1 MKRSFLAPGVAALL
15 AFAAWPARSGAQAP
29 AELSPRAGEVAD
41 RARTKVVVLKTR
53 RPRSSGA
60 GTGFLARPNLVVT
73 ASHVVSG
80 GAAVTAWLNGVSYP
94 ATLLENHPQED
105 LSVLRLRAPEL
116 QLKPAELAETSEGLP
131 SAAELVILAG
141 PSQGP
146 QADGDP
152 RGRVPIPAA
161 FSRRLP
167 LTDPTGRRSMM
178 LSMRASVRRGDS
190 GSPVLRVSDGRVVGV
205 LSSRELPDAGGVSH
219 FAYAVPV
226 EALSQWLDAA
236 LERER
241 RQSGDFYL
249 LRLR

>member
-1 MKRSFLAPGVAALL
+1 MKRCFLAGGFAALVL
-15 AFAAWPARSGAQAP
+15 AFGWPAASGAS
-29 AELSPRAGEVAD
+29 LSARAGEVVD

-53 RPRSSGA
+53 RPRAVGS
-60 GTGFLARPNLVVT
+60 GTGFLARPNLVIT
-73 ASHVVSG
+73 ASHVVTGKAS
-80 GAAVTAWLNGVSYP
+80 VTAWLNGVAYP
-94 ATLLENHPQED
+94 AALIENHPQED
-105 LSVLRLRAPEL
+105 LALLRLRAPEL
-116 QLKPAELAETSEGLP
+116 QLKPAELADTSEGLP
-131 SAAELVILAG
+131 PDAELVILAG

-152 RGRVPIPAA
+152 RSRLPIPAA

-167 LTDPTGRRSMM
+167 LTDPTGRRTIM

-205 LSSRELPDAGGVSH
+205 LSSRQLPDAGGVSH

-226 EALSQWLDAA
+226 EAIHAWLDAA
-236 LERER
+236 LDREEEAR
-241 RQSGDFYL
+241 GDFYL